1 MHAPPARASFL
12 TPVLFSDAARGW
24 KMLGA
29 LLLLYAGCAYN
40 HLDQAREL
48 PLWGC
53 ESHPAEADGLPFWL
67 QAERIVSMDPVACTL
82 TVEPK
87 GYRVL
92 VHVPPE
98 AMTDGMR
105 PGNRLYARLRF
116 DRERGFLMEPGARTA
131 SPKRIAHL
139 ELYLVSIPALLWVA
153 VVFLRQFRVSF
164 QGILTPR
171 EPPRA

>member
-1 MHAPPARASFL
+1 M
-12 TPVLFSDAARGW
+12 LFSDAGRPW

-40 HLDQAREL
+40 HLDQAHGL

-53 ESHPAEADGLPFWL
+53 ESHPDAAHGKPFWL
-67 QAERIVSMDPVACTL
+67 HAERIQAVDPGALTL

-92 VHVPPE
+92 VHVPPG
-98 AMTDGMR
+98 AMTTGMQ
-105 PGNRLYARLRF
+105 PGNRLYARLRY

-131 SPKRIAHL
+131 SPQRIAHL

-153 VVFLRQFRVSF
+153 LVFLRQFRISF
-164 QGILTPR
+164 QGGLAPR